1 MSTIKQIVD
10 FSRDDQG
17 RAAIIEVFMLVG
29 NPQAHIDAVKAL
41 IKDGAIIQSVDSDTI
56 RAVYRGTDQ
65 NKLVGL
71 IDEGWSFAGQEEPP
85 KCLCEFCKVPCDIR
99 DTNGHEIDPE
109 ALSCQDQAD
118 KGLCGEC
125 IEPCDVRDGQV
136 TEEDINYCEAALL
149 QIVDYVR
156 GGKLTE
162 EAVYLL
168 SAKIGKVRSEPTLP
182 GKEAEREEIL
192 KASDMLFKMM
202 DPHYGEPLPDEE
214 EGFAAAKALLSIAY
228 SDDEKKLSEIIAE
241 MEKHPEERLKTMSEL
256 EARQIQLTRFMNA
269 LEARIDAYFGNGG
282 A

>member
-136 TEEDINYCEAALL
+136 TEEDIYS
-149 QIVDYVR
+149 
-156 GGKLTE
+156 
-162 EAVYLL
+162 L

-182 GKEAEREEIL
+182 EKEAEREEIL
-192 KASDMLFKMM
+192 KASDMLFQMM
-202 DPHYGEPLPDEE
+202 DLHYGEPLTDEE

-241 MEKHPEERLKTMSEL
+241 LEKEHAESLLHPEERLKTTSEL
-256 EARQIQLTRFMNA
+256 EAENPGSLITGERQIQLTRFMNA
-269 LEARIDAYFGNGG
+269 LEARIDAYFGKGG